1 MRDVIYN
8 FINEHMMIHI
18 VLIALCIAA
27 TMGAML
33 VDLITGVMKA
43 KQRGEARTST
53 GYKKTAVKAKK
64 YFTPFIELC
73 FIDLLCCVVIP
84 FPVFSMIWTGYCIF
98 CEFKSV
104 CEKSWEKAE
113 LRKAEKTMS
122 VVDNVLDPL
131 REWWGKPIS
140 VNSAYRCPELNAAV
154 KGSKSSQHMK
164 GEAADIDTGDR
175 QQNKL
180 LFEFIRKNLPYDQL
194 IDESNFAW
202 VHVSY
207 RADGANRKQMLSL

>member
-98 CEFKSV
+98 CEFM
-104 CEKSWEKAE
+104 EKPRDFDPFGQTGFAHLWLQYDCPFK
-113 LRKAEKTMS
+113 
-122 VVDNVLDPL
+122 VLVL
-131 REWWGKPIS
+131 G
-140 VNSAYRCPELNAAV
+140 VN
-154 KGSKSSQHMK
+154 
-164 GEAADIDTGDR
+164 
-175 QQNKL
+175 
-180 LFEFIRKNLPYDQL
+180 FILP
-194 IDESNFAW
+194 F
-202 VHVSY
+202 
-207 RADGANRKQMLSL
+207 